1 MYTLLPGDSSTLNN
15 GFSNTE
21 PTVVLI
27 VHSILL
33 TIGTLAKPAHRPLDT
48 LGMTIKNIYIL
59 L

>member
-1 MYTLLPGDSSTLNN
+1 MYTLLPGGSSAFNS

-27 VHSILL
+27 IHSVLL
-33 TIGTLAKPAHRPLDT
+33 TIGTLAKSAHRRLNT
-48 LGMTIKNIYIL
+48 LGMTIKNIHIL